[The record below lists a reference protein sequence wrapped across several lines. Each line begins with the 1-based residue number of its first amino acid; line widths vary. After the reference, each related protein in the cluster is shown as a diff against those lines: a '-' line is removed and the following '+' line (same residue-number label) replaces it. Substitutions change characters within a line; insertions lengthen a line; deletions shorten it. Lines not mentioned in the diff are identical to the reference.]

1 MPATRRNWR
10 EHYERQGQEP
20 TICCSEPVIVDAVLK
35 MAHDRAARLGRI
47 LDVGCGA
54 NLTYDVALADS
65 GKSVFAMDFAAT
77 FLAHAPRHPRI
88 ALTQGDATALPYRD
102 GCFDTVICSE
112 TLEHLLEPEAAVRE
126 IARVLRP
133 GGMLLVTVP
142 NLLNASRLV
151 EMIRTRDFSI
161 RLMEGHLREYSPK
174 SLRLLLTG
182 HFEVVRS
189 YPVGFGWRG
198 KFGGLI
204 EALIRCGLLRRLSKS
219 VAVCAIRRPA
229 NMPC

>member
-1 MPATRRNWR
+1 MPANRRNWR
-10 EHYERQGQEP
+10 EHYERQGQDP
-20 TICCSEPVIVDAVLK
+20 KICCSEPAIIEAVLK
-35 MAHDRAARLGRI
+35 MAHDREARLGRI

-54 NLTYDVALADS
+54 NLTYDVALADR
-65 GKSVFAMDFAAT
+65 GKSVFAVDFAAT
-77 FLAHAPRHPRI
+77 FLARAPRHPRI
-88 ALTQGDATALPYRD
+88 ALTQGDATALPYRN

-112 TLEHLLEPEAAVRE
+112 TLEHLVDPEAAVRE

-133 GGMLLVTVP
+133 DGMLLVTVP

-151 EMIRTRDFSI
+151 EMIRTRDFGI

-174 SLRLLLTG
+174 SLRLLVTG
-182 HFEVVRS
+182 HFEIVQA

-219 VAVCAIRRPA
+219 LALCAIQRPA
-229 NMPC
+229 DGLR